1 MSDECGIYQN
11 SVKFSCT
18 STDKACSGAKNA
30 GLGIIAHSG
39 PAHKN
44 YVTEQARLSTY
55 STWPPALPQ
64 RPQELAQAGFFYTG
78 LSDQV
83 KCFYCDG
90 GLESWEKQDDPW
102 SEHQKWFSDCT
113 FVKMMRSSE
122 DKSTRTIQQDGG
134 KQPTITNIKHK
145 PKQNKKV
152 KPVEQ
157 TTAMNMEELQKEI
170 EILKEA
176 RNCKICMEK
185 EASIV
190 FLPCGH
196 LVSCTHCA
204 PSLQNCAVCRGR
216 IQGLIRTFMP

>member
-1 MSDECGIYQN
+1 MSDECGRYQTHG
-11 SVKFSCT
+11 KPSCT
-18 STDKACSGAKNA
+18 STDRACSRTKEAA
-30 GLGIIAHSG
+30 LGIIAYNG

-44 YVTEQARLSTY
+44 YVTEQARLNTY

-90 GLESWEKQDDPW
+90 GLESWEKQDSPW
-102 SEHQKWFSDCT
+102 SEHQKWFSDCA
-113 FVKMMRSSE
+113 FVKMMRHSE
-122 DKSTRTIQQDGG
+122 DKSKTTIQQDGG
-134 KQPTITNIKHK
+134 KQPTITSTKHK
-145 PKQNKKV
+145 TNTNKKE
-152 KPVEQ
+152 KPVEE
-157 TTAMNMEELQKEI
+157 TTAMNMEELQK

-190 FLPCGH
+190 FMPCGH

-216 IQGLIRTFMP
+216 IQGLV